1 MTSSLVVFFVLT
13 VSCLLMAPR
22 SHAKSLKNN
31 NIDYV
36 DLIISVSLQN
46 LNIII
51 ILFPGCA
58 LPPVSGKCLA
68 YMPRYYFDPE
78 TKSCTR
84 FVYGGCLGNCNKF
97 ISEDKCLEACKK

>member
-1 MTSSLVVFFVLT
+1 MYS
-13 VSCLLMAPR
+13 
-22 SHAKSLKNN
+22 
-31 NIDYV
+31 
-36 DLIISVSLQN
+36 
-46 LNIII
+46 
-51 ILFPGCA
+51 CA

-97 ISEDKCLEACKK
+97 ISCFYKANIKKGVQNRETWYIKDSECKKLDPGYVIHDCTGYFNKKDCEHCLIGEDYS